1 MSFTVPKKTYTH
13 IHTHSYTNIRAHVLF
28 CRFACYP
35 WVKYLFFSLSFVEV
49 CTTSTN
55 VKNSRRHRSHLKRQ
69 DKWVQITMLI
79 HYTVWI
85 RSRHVSESR
94 RKTTRNSNDRIKR
107 FRPWTQE
114 LNRHIS
120 RLEAFSQLAKCVHI
134 SISPFGRHTPRQTRV
149 RTQTCDT
156 Q

>member
-1 MSFTVPKKTYTH
+1 MQCVFYCAEKD
-13 IHTHSYTNIRAHVLF
+13 IHTHTVIQTLEHMCFFVDLLAIHELSI
-28 CRFACYP
+28 C
-35 WVKYLFFSLSFVEV
+35 FFSLSFVEV
-49 CTTSTN
+49 CTTN

-94 RKTTRNSNDRIKR
+94 RKNTRNSNDRIKS

-114 LNRHIS
+114 LNRHIP